1 MINYLI
7 AALLGLLFVILH
19 KIQATKKD
27 FNVANQ
33 PFVLKKFFEKEFVA
47 ILMSIIVIV
56 LMAITVDEWMYV
68 HPSVEN
74 YVTVIFALGG
84 AIGSWAFLLFLGGS
98 KKFIRQ
104 VIDKKTNI
112 ADAITDDK
120 VDTSNFPDTSSV
132 PKPDQP

>member
-56 LMAITVDEWMYV
+56 LMAITVNEWMYV
-68 HPSVEN
+68 SPAVEK
-74 YVTVIFALGG
+74 YVTIIFAMGG
-84 AIGSWAFLLFLGGS
+84 AIGSWAFLMFLGGS

>member
-1 MINYLI
+1 MINYLL
-7 AALLGLLFVILH
+7 AAVLGLIFVLLH
-19 KIQATKKD
+19 KMNSVKKD
-27 FNVANQ
+27 FDVANQ
-33 PFVLKKFFEKEFVA
+33 PFVVKKFFQKELIA
-47 ILMSIIVIV
+47 IIMSIIVIV
-56 LMAITVDEWMYV
+56 LMAITVNEWMYV
-68 HPSVEN
+68 SPAVEN
-74 YVTVIFALGG
+74 YVTIIFALGG

-112 ADAITDDK
+112 ADAITEDK

>member
-7 AALLGLLFVILH
+7 AALLGLIFVILH

-33 PFVLKKFFEKEFVA
+33 SFVLKKFFEKEFVA

-112 ADAITDDK
+112 ADAISDEK

>member
-1 MINYLI
+1 MTNYLI

-33 PFVLKKFFEKEFVA
+33 PFVLKKFFEKELVA

-56 LMAITVDEWMYV
+56 LMAITVNEWMYV
-68 HPSVEN
+68 NPTVEN
-74 YVTVIFALGG
+74 YVTIIFALGG

-120 VDTSNFPDTSSV
+120 VDTSKFPDTS
-132 PKPDQP
+132 